1 MKVKPAAY
9 ILLGFTIAWLLTK
22 LLNWIE
28 GVLVIG
34 LIPFIGFAHEL
45 LHLISSLIVGA
56 SHKFTFNGLLIGF
69 KIVSKSVEDFIA
81 IALSPQ
87 IISILLLILYA
98 ILSSSIALALAV
110 IHIAISVEDLSKI
123 TKYLLQHIIN

>member
-98 ILSSSIALALAV
+98 ILSSSFALALAI

>member
-1 MKVKPAAY
+1 VKVKPAAY

-34 LIPFIGFAHEL
+34 LIPFIGFTHEL
-45 LHLISSLIVGA
+45 LHLVSSLIVGA

-98 ILSSSIALALAV
+98 ILSSSLALALAV

-123 TKYLLQHIIN
+123 TKYLLQHIVN

>member
-1 MKVKPAAY
+1 VKVKPAAY

-98 ILSSSIALALAV
+98 ILSSSFALALAI

>member
-1 MKVKPAAY
+1 VKPVTY

-69 KIVSKSVEDFIA
+69 RIVSKSVEDFIA

-98 ILSSSIALALAV
+98 ILSSSFALALAI

-123 TKYLLQHIIN
+123 PTSAHY